1 MAIEV
6 VAQRLE
12 INDVVLLDLG
22 EGGEEVEATVA
33 RPIERTETTVRVT
46 MRVDGREDF
55 VKEWALGELVVLV
68 RGP

>member
-1 MAIEV
+1 MAMEV
-6 VAQRLE
+6 VAQWLE

-22 EGGEEVEATVA
+22 EGGGEVEATVL
-33 RPIERTETTVRVT
+33 RSLDRTDATVRAM

-55 VKEWALGELVVLV
+55 VKERPLGELVTVL